1 MAEQTLES
9 IKKALEAELSSTDE
23 QLADHGVEPNDD
35 VVDVEV
41 DEGFADSAQATSERG
56 ELLALVEQ
64 LKLQRQQLVRALGRI
79 ETGEYGTC
87 ENCGKEIPI
96 ERLQALP
103 SASLCVAC
111 KQEEHEQA

>member
-87 ENCGKEIPI
+87 EKCGKEIPI

-111 KQEEHEQA
+111 KQEEQEQA

>member
-1 MAEQTLES
+1 MAEQKLAS
-9 IKKALEAELSSTDE
+9 IKSALEAELSSTDE
-23 QLADHGVEPNDD
+23 QLAEHGVDANDD
-35 VVDVEV
+35 IVDVEV

-64 LKLQRQQLVRALGRI
+64 LKLHRRQLVRALARI

-87 ENCGKEIPI
+87 ETCGKEIPL

-103 SASLCVAC
+103 SASLCVTC
-111 KQEEHEQA
+111 KQEEQ

>member
-1 MAEQTLES
+1 MTEETLAG
-9 IKKALEAELSSTDE
+9 IKKELEAELSSTDE
-23 QLADHGVEPNDD
+23 QLAEHGVEPNDD

-64 LKLQRQQLVRALGRI
+64 LKLHRQQLVRALARI

-87 ENCGKEIPI
+87 ENCGQEIPI

-103 SASLCVAC
+103 SASLCVTC
-111 KQEEHEQA
+111 KQQEQGQA